1 MRNSTLLFMT
11 TIVITVA
18 CTKVPVAI
26 DSISTAPS
34 YALTKTT
41 TSTDAGNYCVTKE
54 LAAEYIRNSVGGE
67 KPFSI
72 TAYPSEENALMF
84 VVSFDEGVENNT
96 RRFPFWV
103 SAGPK
108 RHGEYRLK

>member
-1 MRNSTLLFMT
+1 MT

-41 TSTDAGNYCVTKE
+41 TSTNAGNYCVTKE

-84 VVSFDEGVENNT
+84 VVSFDEGWKIIPGDS
-96 RRFPFWV
+96 RFGLVPC
-103 SAGPK
+103 G
-108 RHGEYRLK
+108 